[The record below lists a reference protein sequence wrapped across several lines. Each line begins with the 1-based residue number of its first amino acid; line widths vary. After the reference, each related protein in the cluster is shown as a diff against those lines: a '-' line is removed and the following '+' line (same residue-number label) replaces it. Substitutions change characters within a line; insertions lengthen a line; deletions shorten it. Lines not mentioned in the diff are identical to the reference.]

1 MRLHHFQVTSSLCV
15 PQRPP
20 TSPLVFAHSFPF
32 RFSTSLSVSPSLLF
46 QIPPHPRTKC
56 PSSGKDHFLTG
67 GGEVLGT
74 EGHGVSHVPPSSAS
88 PRRRQKTRPLRQRSS
103 QRCLQGPRGQ
113 GWGTRIHP
121 ADEYFTW
128 GEGGAPGSVEDFM
141 KERVLKR
148 GVCVERKQKSQGQG
162 PAQSDF
168 KPKRKDTRPETAT
181 SGFSGAEGRVLA
193 C

>member
-1 MRLHHFQVTSSLCV
+1 MALSDPL
-15 PQRPP
+15 RP
-20 TSPLVFAHSFPF
+20 HSFSLTLFPSGF
-32 RFSTSLSVSPSLLF
+32 LLLPRPLRLFFSRYPLTQQQNARLPE
-46 QIPPHPRTKC
+46 R
-56 PSSGKDHFLTG
+56 HFLTG
-67 GGEVLGT
+67 DKEVLGT
-74 EGHGVSHVPPSSAS
+74 DGHGVSHAPPSSLS

-103 QRCLQGPRGQ
+103 RRCLQGPRGQ

-121 ADEYFTW
+121 ADKYFTC

-141 KERVLKR
+141 KERVLKG

-168 KPKRKDTRPETAT
+168 KPKRKDTGPETAT